1 MPTYTLYMGNLSSQL
16 LPEELE
22 ELSKESSLSPK
33 EIKRLYKRFK
43 TLDKE
48 VKNSITILEFMSIPE
63 LAMNPL
69 ANRILVVFDKTKK
82 GELNFKEF
90 ISNLAVFSI
99 HTKREIKLKFA
110 FDVYDVDGD
119 GFIDKRDLF
128 YVIKLMVIKIT

>member
-1 MPTYTLYMGNLSSQL
+1 MGNISSQL
-16 LPEELE
+16 LPEEVQ

-48 VKNSITILEFMSIPE
+48 VKNSITLLEFMSIPE

-69 ANRILVVFDKTKK
+69 ANRILVVFDKKK
-82 GELNFKEF
+82 RGELNFKEF

-99 HTKREIKLKFA
+99 NTRREIKLKFA

-119 GFIDKRDLF
+119 GFINQRDLF
-128 YVIKLMVIKIT
+128 YVIKLMVRKVSN